1 VLLAAVA
8 GWEFSSAEVCVVSVS
23 SGPAAAPPLTQ
34 QREFWV
40 LIGYAVAPGV
50 FGAVAGLVSIG
61 VIKSGGKWYIKY
73 LLATR
78 KQAHAVAAKPAAP
91 A

>member
-1 VLLAAVA
+1 M
-8 GWEFSSAEVCVVSVS
+8 SVS

-34 QREFWV
+34 QGEFWV
-40 LIGYAVAPGV
+40 LMAYAAALGV
-50 FGAVAGLVSIG
+50 FGAVGGLVLIG

-78 KQAHAVAAKPAAP
+78 KQARTAAAKPAAP